1 MIPPVADDLLAEAG
15 MELIKR
21 AGELPGSILPSL
33 FFRRSLIEQG
43 HLFSIGRQPGY
54 TDRHLPQSNPSCEA
68 SLEERPE
75 HRRYVMFPT
84 ALRCDPLTLRHFD
97 LIAVSNQQGEHA
109 TDPPLTTES
118 TTEPL
123 QGIQ

>member
-43 HLFSIGRQPGY
+43 HLFSIGRQ
-54 TDRHLPQSNPSCEA
+54 A
-68 SLEERPE
+68 
-75 HRRYVMFPT
+75 
-84 ALRCDPLTLRHFD
+84 A
-97 LIAVSNQQGEHA
+97 I
-109 TDPPLTTES
+109 ES
-118 TTEPL
+118 VV
-123 QGIQ
+123 